1 MRSLS
6 EAARMSHADAHS
18 HFDTS
23 SPTRYAAS
31 LRVAV
36 VNITANFLLTTAQVI
51 IGILGHS
58 QALVA
63 DGLHTLSDTLADLL
77 VIFALK
83 HGRKG
88 ADEEHPYGHERIE
101 TAVTM
106 ILGIVLIGVAVGIGV
121 RASMKLLTPGAI
133 VVPSA
138 LTLWAALGTL
148 VAKEAMYHYT
158 INTAIR
164 FGSNMLRASAWHHR
178 SDALSSL
185 IVAVGIGGSL
195 IGFAYFDAIAAIVVA
210 AMIIKVGVQLSWQS
224 LRELVDTGLG
234 TEDLDSIR
242 QTILGVSG
250 VKALHLLRTRR
261 VGGQAL
267 ADVHII
273 VDDHLSVSEGHQIS
287 EAVRARLINEIAP
300 MTDVM
305 VHIDTEEDVEG
316 PSCAGLPLR
325 DELQQRLNHY
335 FRDIAEARHIE
346 HVTLHYLNG
355 HIDIELLLP
364 LPTGANASAMRDLAR
379 RFADAVRDDTDIG
392 TLNVQFH

>member
-1 MRSLS
+1 
-6 EAARMSHADAHS
+6 MSGAGEHS
-18 HFDTS
+18 HFDNS
-23 SPTRYAAS
+23 SPERYRAS

-106 ILGIVLIGVAVGIGV
+106 ILGVVLIGVAIGIGA
-121 RASMKLLTPGAI
+121 RAGMKLMTIGAI
-133 VVPSA
+133 VTPSA
-138 LTLWAALGTL
+138 LTLWTALGTL
-148 VAKEAMYHYT
+148 VAKEAMYRYT
-158 INTAIR
+158 INTANR

-185 IVAVGIGGSL
+185 VVAVGIGGSL

-210 AMIIKVGVQLSWQS
+210 LMIVKVGIQLSWQS
-224 LRELVDTGLG
+224 LRELVDTGLS
-234 TEDLDSIR
+234 TKDLESIR
-242 QTILGVSG
+242 HAILSVSG
-250 VKALHLLRTRR
+250 VKALHMLRTRR

-273 VDDHLSVSEGHQIS
+273 VDDHVSVSEGHQIS
-287 EAVRARLINEIAP
+287 EAVRARLIKEFAP
-300 MTDVM
+300 MADVM
-305 VHIDTEEDVEG
+305 VHIDTEEDIQG
-316 PSCAGLPLR
+316 PSCEGLPLR
-325 DELQQRLNHY
+325 DEVQQRLDGY
-335 FRDIAEARHIE
+335 FRDIPEARRIE
-346 HVTLHYLNG
+346 QVTLHYLDG
-355 HIDIELLLP
+355 QIEIELLLP
-364 LPTGANASAMRDLAR
+364 LAVAADPGAAQSLAQ
-379 RFADAVRDDTDIG
+379 RFAEAARGDREIRSVK
-392 TLNVQFH
+392 VKYH

>member
-1 MRSLS
+1 
-6 EAARMSHADAHS
+6 MSGAHEHG
-18 HFDTS
+18 HFDSS
-23 SPTRYAAS
+23 SPARYGAS

-36 VNITANFLLTTAQVI
+36 VNITANFLLTLAQVI

-88 ADEEHPYGHERIE
+88 ADEEHPYGHQRIE

-106 ILGIVLIGVAVGIGV
+106 ILGIVLIGVAIGIGA
-121 RASMKLLTPGAI
+121 RAGIKLTTADAI
-133 VVPSA
+133 IVPSA
-138 LTLWAALGTL
+138 LTLWTALGTL
-148 VAKEAMYHYT
+148 AVKEAMYRYT
-158 INTAIR
+158 IQTANR

-185 IVAVGIGGSL
+185 IVAAGIAGSL
-195 IGFAYFDAIAAIVVA
+195 VGFAYFDAIAAIVVA
-210 AMIIKVGVQLSWQS
+210 LMIIKVGVKLSWQS
-224 LRELVDTGLG
+224 LRELVDTGLAH
-234 TEDLDSIR
+234 EDLDSIR

-273 VDDHLSVSEGHQIS
+273 VDDHVSVSEGHQIS
-287 EAVRARLINEIAP
+287 EVVRSKVIKEIAP

-305 VHIDTEEDVEG
+305 VHIDTEEDMDG
-316 PSCAGLPLR
+316 PSGAGLPLR
-325 DELQQRLNHY
+325 EEVLKRLDQY
-335 FRDIAEARHIE
+335 FRDIPQARQIE

-355 HIDIELLLP
+355 RIDIELLLP
-364 LPTGANASAMRDLAR
+364 LSVVENAAAAQEVAR
-379 RFADAVRDDTDIG
+379 RFTEAVRSDKDIA
-392 TLNVQFH
+392 TIDVHFR

>member
-1 MRSLS
+1 
-6 EAARMSHADAHS
+6 MSGAGEHS
-18 HFDTS
+18 HFDNS
-23 SPTRYAAS
+23 SPERYRAS

-106 ILGIVLIGVAVGIGV
+106 ILGVVLIGVAIGIGA
-121 RASMKLLTPGAI
+121 RAGMKLMTVGTI
-133 VVPSA
+133 VTPSA
-138 LTLWAALGTL
+138 LTLWTALGTL
-148 VAKEAMYHYT
+148 VAKEAMYRYT
-158 INTAIR
+158 INIANR
-164 FGSNMLRASAWHHR
+164 FSSNMLRASAWHHR

-195 IGFAYFDAIAAIVVA
+195 MGYAWFDAVAAIVVA
-210 AMIIKVGVQLSWQS
+210 LMIIKVGIQLSWQS
-224 LRELVDTGLG
+224 LRELVDTGLSP
-234 TEDLDSIR
+234 EDLESIR
-242 QTILGVSG
+242 RAILSVSG
-250 VKALHLLRTRR
+250 VKALHMLRTRR

-273 VDDHLSVSEGHQIS
+273 VDDHVSVSEGHQIS
-287 EAVRARLINEIAP
+287 EAVRARLIKEITP
-300 MTDVM
+300 MADVM
-305 VHIDTEEDVEG
+305 VHIDTEEDIQG
-316 PSCAGLPLR
+316 PSCEGLPLR
-325 DELQQRLNHY
+325 DEVQRRLDGY
-335 FRDIAEARHIE
+335 FRDIPEARRIE
-346 HVTLHYLNG
+346 QVTLHYLDG
-355 HIDIELLLP
+355 QIEIELLLP
-364 LPTGANASAMRDLAR
+364 LAVATDPGAAQLLMQ
-379 RFADAVRDDTDIG
+379 RFAEAARADRQIRSVK
-392 TLNVQFH
+392 VKYH

>member
-1 MRSLS
+1 
-6 EAARMSHADAHS
+6 MSSAGEHS

-51 IGILGHS
+51 IGIFGHS

-158 INTAIR
+158 INTANR

-185 IVAVGIGGSL
+185 IVAAGIAGSL
-195 IGFAYFDAIAAIVVA
+195 VGFAYLDAIAAIVVA
-210 AMIIKVGVQLSWQS
+210 VMIIKVGINLGWQS

-242 QTILGVSG
+242 QAILSVSG

-273 VDDHLSVSEGHQIS
+273 VDDRLSVSEGHQIS
-287 EAVRARLINEIAP
+287 EMVRATLIREIAP
-300 MTDVM
+300 LTDVM
-305 VHIDTEEDVEG
+305 VHIDTEEDVNVL
-316 PSCAGLPLR
+316 SCAGLPLR
-325 DELQQRLNHY
+325 DELRNRLDNY
-335 FRDIAEARHIE
+335 FRDIPEARLIE
-346 HVTLHYLNG
+346 HMTLHYLNG
-355 HIDIELLLP
+355 RIDVELLLSQDAVSHS
-364 LPTGANASAMRDLAR
+364 TSVRQLAR
-379 RFADAVRDDTDIG
+379 QFAAAVRNDRDIG
-392 TLNVQFH
+392 NVDVHFH

>member
-1 MRSLS
+1 
-6 EAARMSHADAHS
+6 MSSAGEHS

-36 VNITANFLLTTAQVI
+36 VNITANFMLTTAQVI
-51 IGILGHS
+51 IGIFGHS

-106 ILGIVLIGVAVGIGV
+106 ILGIVLISVAVGIGA

-158 INTAIR
+158 INTANR

-185 IVAVGIGGSL
+185 IVAAGIAGSL
-195 IGFAYFDAIAAIVVA
+195 IGFAYLDAIAAIMVA
-210 AMIIKVGVQLSWQS
+210 VMIIKVGINLGWQS

-242 QTILGVSG
+242 QAILSVSG

-273 VDDHLSVSEGHQIS
+273 VDDRLSVSEGHQIS
-287 EAVRARLINEIAP
+287 EMVRATLIREIAP
-300 MTDVM
+300 LADVM
-305 VHIDTEEDVEG
+305 VHIDTEEDVNVL
-316 PSCAGLPLR
+316 SCAGLPLR
-325 DELQQRLNHY
+325 DELQKRLDNY
-335 FRDIAEARHIE
+335 FRDIPEARLIE
-346 HVTLHYLNG
+346 HMTLHYLNG
-355 HIDIELLLP
+355 RIDVELLLSQDAVSHS
-364 LPTGANASAMRDLAR
+364 TSVRQLAR
-379 RFADAVRDDTDIG
+379 QFAAAVRNDRDIG
-392 TLNVQFH
+392 NVDVHFH

>member
-1 MRSLS
+1 
-6 EAARMSHADAHS
+6 MSSAGEHS

-63 DGLHTLSDTLADLL
+63 DGLHTLSDMLADLL

-158 INTAIR
+158 INTANR

-185 IVAVGIGGSL
+185 IVAAGIAGSL
-195 IGFAYFDAIAAIVVA
+195 IGFAYLDAIAAIVVA
-210 AMIIKVGVQLSWQS
+210 VMIIKVGINLGWQS

-242 QTILGVSG
+242 QAILSVSG

-273 VDDHLSVSEGHQIS
+273 VDDRLSVSEGHQIS
-287 EAVRARLINEIAP
+287 EMVRAKLIREIAP
-300 MTDVM
+300 LADVM
-305 VHIDTEEDVEG
+305 VHIDTEEDVNVL
-316 PSCAGLPLR
+316 SCAGLPLR
-325 DELQQRLNHY
+325 DELQKRLDNY
-335 FRDIAEARHIE
+335 FRDIPEARLIE
-346 HVTLHYLNG
+346 HMTLHYLNG
-355 HIDIELLLP
+355 RIDIELLLSQDAVSHS
-364 LPTGANASAMRDLAR
+364 TSVRQLAR
-379 RFADAVRDDTDIG
+379 QFAAAVRNDRDIG
-392 TLNVQFH
+392 NVDVHFH

>member
-1 MRSLS
+1 
-6 EAARMSHADAHS
+6 MSSAGEHS

-36 VNITANFLLTTAQVI
+36 VNITANFLLTTGQVI

-158 INTAIR
+158 INTANR

-185 IVAVGIGGSL
+185 IVAAGIAGSL
-195 IGFAYFDAIAAIVVA
+195 IGFAYLDAIAAIVVA
-210 AMIIKVGVQLSWQS
+210 VMIIKVGINLGWQS

-242 QTILGVSG
+242 QAILSVSG

-273 VDDHLSVSEGHQIS
+273 VDDRLSVSEGHQIS
-287 EAVRARLINEIAP
+287 EMVRATLVREIAP
-300 MTDVM
+300 LTDVM
-305 VHIDTEEDVEG
+305 VHIDTEEDVNVL
-316 PSCAGLPLR
+316 SCAGLPLR
-325 DELQQRLNHY
+325 DELQKRLDNY
-335 FRDIAEARHIE
+335 FRDIPEARLIE
-346 HVTLHYLNG
+346 HMTLHYLNG
-355 HIDIELLLP
+355 RIDIELLL
-364 LPTGANASAMRDLAR
+364 SQ
-379 RFADAVRDDTDIG
+379 DAVSHSTSVRQLALQFAAAVRNDRDIG
-392 TLNVQFH
+392 NVDIHFH